1 MPTIDPMVFIPVP
14 ASTIPENLS
23 YGATLSANYSLGSF
37 AGFVDIRYNHKTLKD
52 WDKKILPLL
61 NSKVGIS
68 FRDTLFEGALD
79 LMTSVSYSYR
89 TSSVATNYNFFVD
102 RVFYT
107 PTLEDVP
114 ASGQIDF
121 FVAGTIQ
128 KVATIYFAWENL
140 LDAKYYLSP
149 YYPVLP
155 RNIRF
160 GIAWEFLN

>member
-1 MPTIDPMVFIPVP
+1 M
-14 ASTIPENLS
+14 
-23 YGATLSANYSLGSF
+23 
-37 AGFVDIRYNHKTLKD
+37 
-52 WDKKILPLL
+52 
-61 NSKVGIS
+61 
-68 FRDTLFEGALD
+68 
-79 LMTSVSYSYR
+79 
-89 TSSVATNYNFFVD
+89 
-102 RVFYT
+102 FYT

-140 LDAKYYLSP
+140 LNAKYYLSP